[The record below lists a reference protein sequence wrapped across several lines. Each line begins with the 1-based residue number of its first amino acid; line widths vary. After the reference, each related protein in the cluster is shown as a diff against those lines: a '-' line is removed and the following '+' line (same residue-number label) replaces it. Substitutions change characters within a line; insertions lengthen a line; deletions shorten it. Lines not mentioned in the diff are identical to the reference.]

1 MGRILTGIFSRPS
14 SERTS
19 ALTIDPVLILDFG
32 SQLTQNIARRIREM
46 EIYSEILPATLPA
59 SEVMKRNPRALV
71 LAGVPASVYEKG
83 APTLDPSLLG
93 LGIPVLGICYGMQI
107 IAQVAGGV
115 VERAKVR
122 EYGVHLFSPHEKAS
136 SLWGVFRP
144 ASPVLMSHGDWI
156 RALPPGFSVSGSTE
170 TTPIAA
176 MEDAARKIYG
186 VQFHPEVTQTVAG
199 VDFLR
204 HFLIDVC
211 RISPNWTIKGYLD
224 RHVEEIRNTVNE
236 DHLVCALSGGI
247 DSTVTALL
255 CHRALGRR
263 FHAIFVDNGLLR
275 QGELDALRGDLE
287 TLNIPIEVV
296 EAESLF
302 LSRLKGVSDPEK
314 KRKIIGKTFIDVF
327 SRETRK
333 RGTVRYLAQGT
344 LYPDVI
350 ESVSSFGGPSTIIKS
365 HHNVGG
371 LPARMPFR
379 LVEPLRELFK
389 DEVRRLGRELGLP
402 DRFVNRQ
409 PFPGPG
415 LAIRI
420 LGSVTPE
427 RLAILRKADA
437 IVREEVENS
446 PALSELWQYFAVLL
460 PVKSV
465 GVMGD
470 ARTYEH
476 VVAVRAVR
484 SVDGM
489 TADVHYLSPELLGR
503 ISHRIIASVEG
514 INRVVFDISPKPPA
528 TIEWE

>member
-1 MGRILTGIFSRPS
+1 M
-14 SERTS
+14 
-19 ALTIDPVLILDFG
+19 TIDPVLILDFG

-59 SEVMKRNPRALV
+59 TEVKKKNPRALI
-71 LAGVPASVYEKG
+71 LSGGPSSVYEQG
-83 APTLDPSLLG
+83 APSLDPSLLD

-107 IAQVAGGV
+107 IAHVTGGR
-115 VERAKVR
+115 VERAKIR
-122 EYGVHLFSPHEKAS
+122 EYGVHLFSPSDKAS
-136 SLWGVFRP
+136 PLWNVFHP
-144 ASPVLMSHGDWI
+144 SSPVLMSHGDFI
-156 RALPPGFSVSGSTE
+156 RELPPGFVPSGSTE
-170 TTPIAA
+170 TTPIAS
-176 MEDAARKIYG
+176 MEDRGRKIYG
-186 VQFHPEVTQTVAG
+186 VQFHPEVTQTVSG

-204 HFLIDVC
+204 RFLTEVC
-211 RISPNWTIKGYLD
+211 KISTNWTIKGYLD
-224 RHVEEIRNTVNE
+224 RHVDEIRNQVGS

-255 CHRALGRR
+255 CHRALGSR

-275 QGELDALRGDLE
+275 KGEL
-287 TLNIPIEVV
+287 
-296 EAESLF
+296 ESLRQDLGTLGIPLEVSDSRDLF
-302 LSRLKGVSDPEK
+302 LKRLRGVSDPEK

-327 SRETRK
+327 RQSTKK
-333 RGTVRYLAQGT
+333 RGNIRYLAQGT

-350 ESVSSFGGPSTIIKS
+350 ESVSSFGGPSTVIKS

-371 LPARMPFR
+371 LPARMPFS

-402 DRFVNRQ
+402 ERFVNRQ

-420 LGSVTPE
+420 IGSVTPE
-427 RLAILRKADA
+427 RLAILREADA
-437 IVREEVENS
+437 IVREEVEQS
-446 PALSELWQYFAVLL
+446 PFLSELWQYFAILL

-476 VVAVRAVR
+476 VVAIRAVR

-489 TADVHYLSPELLGR
+489 TADVHALSPELLGR

>member
-1 MGRILTGIFSRPS
+1 M
-14 SERTS
+14 
-19 ALTIDPVLILDFG
+19 TISPVLILDFG

-59 SEVMKRNPRALV
+59 SEVRNRNPRALI
-71 LAGVPASVYEKG
+71 LSGGPSSVYEKG
-83 APTLDPSLLG
+83 APTLDPSLLE

-107 IAQVAGGV
+107 IAHVAGGR

-122 EYGVHLFSPHEKAS
+122 EYGVHLFSPSQKAS
-136 SLWGVFRP
+136 SLWDSFRP

-156 RALPPGFSVSGSTE
+156 QDLPKGFHVTGSTE

-176 MEDAARKIYG
+176 MEDPERKIYG
-186 VQFHPEVTQTVAG
+186 VQFHPEVTQTVSG
-199 VDFLR
+199 VDFLS
-204 HFLIDVC
+204 HFLKDIC
-211 RISPNWTIKGYLD
+211 RITPNWTIRGYLD
-224 RHVEEIRNTVNE
+224 RHVEEIRATVKE

-255 CHRALGRR
+255 CYRALGER

-275 QGELDALRGDLE
+275 KGELEGLQADLT
-287 TLNIPIEVV
+287 TLGIPLEVV
-296 EAESLF
+296 DAKAIF
-302 LSRLKGVSDPEK
+302 LTRLKGVSDPEK

-327 SRETRK
+327 SREARK
-333 RGTVRYLAQGT
+333 RGSVRYLAQGT

-350 ESVSSFGGPSTIIKS
+350 ESVSSFGGPSTVIKS

-371 LPARMPFR
+371 LPSRMPFK

-420 LGSVTPE
+420 LGSITPE
-427 RLAILRKADA
+427 RLSILRKADLV
-437 IVREEVENS
+437 VRDEVEKS
-446 PALSELWQYFAVLL
+446 PFVSELWQYFAVLL

-476 VVAVRAVR
+476 VVAIRSVR

-489 TADVHYLSPELLGR
+489 TADVHYLSNELLGR

-514 INRVVFDISPKPPA
+514 VNRVVFDISPKPPA

>member
-1 MGRILTGIFSRPS
+1 MP
-14 SERTS
+14 
-19 ALTIDPVLILDFG
+19 IDPVLILDFG

-46 EIYSEILPATLPA
+46 EIYAEILPATVPA
-59 SEVMKRNPRALV
+59 HTVIAKKPRALIFS
-71 LAGVPASVYEKG
+71 GGPSSVYEPG
-83 APTLDPSLLG
+83 APNLDPSLLD

-107 IAQVAGGV
+107 IAHVAGGR

-122 EYGVHLFSPHEKAS
+122 EYGVHLFSPSAS
-136 SLWGVFRP
+136 ASPLWNVFRP

-156 RALPPGFSVSGSTE
+156 EKLPAGFTASGSTE

-176 MEDAARKIYG
+176 MEDKKRRIYG
-186 VQFHPEVTQTVAG
+186 VQFHPEVTQTEAG
-199 VDFLR
+199 VKFLR
-204 HFLIDVC
+204 AFLAEVC
-211 RISPNWTIKGYLD
+211 QISPNWTIKGYLD
-224 RHVEEIRNTVNE
+224 RHIEEIRTTVGN

-247 DSTVTALL
+247 DSTVTSLL
-255 CHRALGRR
+255 CHRALGSR

-275 QGELDALRGDLE
+275 KGEL
-287 TLNIPIEVV
+287 
-296 EAESLF
+296 ESLRHDLGTLGIPLDVADARDLF
-302 LSRLKGVSDPEK
+302 LRRLQGVSDPER
-314 KRKIIGKTFIDVF
+314 KRKIIGKAFIDIF
-327 SRETRK
+327 SKEAKK
-333 RGTVRYLAQGT
+333 RGIIRFLAQGT

-350 ESVSSFGGPSTIIKS
+350 ESVSSFGGPSTVIKS

-371 LPARMPFR
+371 LPARMPFK

-402 DRFVNRQ
+402 EHFVSRQ

-420 LGSVTPE
+420 LGSVTKE
-427 RLAILRKADA
+427 RLEILREADA
-437 IVREEVENS
+437 IVREEIEQS
-446 PALSELWQYFAVLL
+446 SFLPELWQYFAVLL

-476 VVAVRAVR
+476 VVAVRTVR

-489 TADVHYLSPELLGR
+489 TADVHPLSPDLLGR

>member
-1 MGRILTGIFSRPS
+1 
-14 SERTS
+14 
-19 ALTIDPVLILDFG
+19 
-32 SQLTQNIARRIREM
+32 M
-46 EIYSEILPATLPA
+46 EIYSEILPATIPA
-59 SEVMKRNPRALV
+59 SEIRNRNPRALI
-71 LAGVPASVYEKG
+71 LSGGPSSVYEKG
-83 APTLDPSLLG
+83 APTLDPSLLE
-93 LGIPVLGICYGMQI
+93 LGVPALGICYGMQI
-107 IAQVAGGV
+107 IAHVAGGQ
-115 VERAKVR
+115 VERAKIR
-122 EYGVHLFSPHEKAS
+122 EYGVHLFSPSSNAS
-136 SLWGVFRP
+136 SLWDSFRP

-156 RALPPGFSVSGSTE
+156 QDLPQGFRVTGSTE

-176 MEDAARKIYG
+176 MEDPERKIYG
-186 VQFHPEVTQTVAG
+186 VQFHPEVTQTVSG
-199 VDFLR
+199 LDFLR
-204 HFLIDVC
+204 HFLRDIC
-211 RISPNWTIKGYLD
+211 HITPNWTIRGYLD
-224 RHVEEIRNTVNE
+224 RHVEEIRSTVKA

-255 CHRALGRR
+255 CYRALGER

-275 QGELDALRGDLE
+275 QGELEALQADLT
-287 TLNIPIEVV
+287 TLGIPLEVV
-296 EAESLF
+296 DAQTVF
-302 LSRLKGVSDPEK
+302 LTRLKGVSDPEK

-327 SRETRK
+327 SREARK
-333 RGTVRYLAQGT
+333 RGSVRYLAQGT

-350 ESVSSFGGPSTIIKS
+350 ESVSSFGGPSTVIKS

-371 LPARMPFR
+371 LPSRMPFK

-420 LGSVTPE
+420 LGSITPE
-427 RLAILRKADA
+427 RLSILRKADLV
-437 IVREEVENS
+437 VRDEVEKS
-446 PALSELWQYFAVLL
+446 PFVSELWQYFAVLL

-476 VVAVRAVR
+476 VVAIRSVR

-489 TADVHYLSPELLGR
+489 TADVHYLSNELLGR

-514 INRVVFDISPKPPA
+514 VNRVVFDISPKPPA

>member
-1 MGRILTGIFSRPS
+1 MPD
-14 SERTS
+14 
-19 ALTIDPVLILDFG
+19 LTISPVLILDFG

-46 EIYSEILPATLPA
+46 EIYSEILPATLPTQDIRD
-59 SEVMKRNPRALV
+59 RNPLALI
-71 LAGVPASVYEKG
+71 LSGGPSSVYEKG
-83 APTLDPSLLG
+83 APTLDPSLLEM
-93 LGIPVLGICYGMQI
+93 GIPVLGICYGMQI
-107 IAQVAGGV
+107 IAHVTGGN

-122 EYGVHLFSPHEKAS
+122 EYGVHLFSPSPKATT
-136 SLWGVFRP
+136 LWDAFRP

-156 RALPPGFSVSGSTE
+156 QDLPKGFNVSGSTE

-176 MEDAARKIYG
+176 MEDPAKKIYG
-186 VQFHPEVTQTVAG
+186 VQFHPEVTQTAAG

-204 HFLIDVC
+204 HFLRDVC
-211 RISPNWTIKGYLD
+211 RIAPNWTIRGYLD
-224 RHVEEIRNTVNE
+224 RHIEEIRETVKK

-255 CHRALGRR
+255 CHRALGER

-275 QGELDALRGDLE
+275 QGELDTLQTDLA
-287 TLNIPIEVV
+287 TLNIPLDVV
-296 EAESLF
+296 EAENIF
-302 LSRLKGVSDPEK
+302 LTRLKGVSDPEK

-327 SRETRK
+327 SREARK
-333 RGTVRYLAQGT
+333 RGTIRYLAQGT

-350 ESVSSFGGPSTIIKS
+350 ESVSSFGGPSTVIKS

-371 LPARMPFR
+371 LPSRMPFK

-389 DEVRRLGRELGLP
+389 DEVRRLGRELGLS

-420 LGSVTPE
+420 LGSITPE
-427 RLAILRKADA
+427 RLSIIRKADA
-437 IVREEVENS
+437 VVRDEIEKS
-446 PALSELWQYFAVLL
+446 PFKSDLWQYFAVLL

-470 ARTYEH
+470 ARTYEN
-476 VVAVRAVR
+476 VVAIRSVR

-489 TADVHYLSPELLGR
+489 TADVHYLSPELLGQM
-503 ISHRIIASVEG
+503 SHRIIASVEG
-514 INRVVFDISPKPPA
+514 VNRVVFDISPKPPA

>member
-1 MGRILTGIFSRPS
+1 MI
-14 SERTS
+14 
-19 ALTIDPVLILDFG
+19 APVLILDFG

-46 EIYSEILPATLPA
+46 EIFSEIIPSTA
-59 SEVMKRNPRALV
+59 SVDDIRKKNPRAIILS
-71 LAGVPASVYEKG
+71 GGPSSVYEEG
-83 APTLDPSLLG
+83 APVLDPSLLD

-107 IAQVAGGV
+107 IVHVTGGV

-122 EYGVHLFSPHEKAS
+122 EYGVHDFTPSGNAS
-136 SLWGVFRP
+136 SLWNVFKP
-144 ASPVLMSHGDWI
+144 SSPVLMSHGDWI
-156 RALPPGFSVSGSTE
+156 RTLPKGFSISGSTE

-176 MEDAARKIYG
+176 MEDASRKIYG
-186 VQFHPEVTQTVAG
+186 VQFHPEVTQTVSG
-199 VDFLR
+199 VPFLR
-204 HFLIDVC
+204 HFLVDIC

-224 RHVEEIRNTVNE
+224 RHVADIRAIVGE

-255 CHRALGRR
+255 CHRALGKRA
-263 FHAIFVDNGLLR
+263 HSIFVDNGLLR
-275 QGELDALRGDLE
+275 EGELESISHDLG
-287 TLNIPIEVV
+287 TLGISLEVV
-296 EAESLF
+296 DAKDLF
-302 LSRLKGVSDPEK
+302 LARLKGVSDPEK

-327 SRETRK
+327 NRESRK
-333 RGTVRYLAQGT
+333 RGTFRYLAQGT

-350 ESVSSFGGPSTIIKS
+350 ESVSAFGGPSTTIKS

-389 DEVRRLGRELGLP
+389 DEVRKLGRELGLS
-402 DRFVNRQ
+402 DRFVKRQ

-415 LAIRI
+415 MAIRI
-420 LGSVTPE
+420 LGSVTPD
-427 RLAILRKADA
+427 RLKILREADA
-437 IVREEVENS
+437 IVRAEIEKS
-446 PALSELWQYFAVLL
+446 PHLSELWQYFAVLL
-460 PVKSV
+460 PIKSV

-476 VVAVRAVR
+476 VIAIRTVR
-484 SVDGM
+484 SIDGM

-503 ISHRIIASVEG
+503 LSHRIIASVAG